1 MTASPASPVPL
12 SAFGGF
18 PPSGGKE
25 GASLAPTSVAP
36 VVVFDEIDS
45 TNAEARRRAEAGH
58 TGPIWII
65 GLRQTAGRGRRGR
78 VWETGPG
85 NLAATYLFQTAKAP
99 AEAAQMSFVT
109 AVAVA
114 EAVSG
119 LLNPAPV
126 TVKWPN
132 DLLIEGKKAGG
143 ILVES
148 GRAANNALWLAVGIG
163 LNLATAPAAPLEA
176 GSLPATALRD
186 HMAGPPHDPLHALHR
201 IAEALGRW
209 RGVWEAEGF
218 APVAKA
224 WTRRAHGLGAR
235 CVARLP
241 SETVEGVALGL
252 DAHGALRLSL
262 VDGSERN
269 ITAGDVFF

>member
-1 MTASPASPVPL
+1 VSLTQSPEVFEPHTPPGARGPL
-12 SAFGGF
+12 
-18 PPSGGKE
+18 P
-25 GASLAPTSVAP
+25 AP
-36 VVVFDEIDS
+36 VVIFDEIDS
-45 TNAEARRRAEAGH
+45 TNAEARRRAEAGE
-58 TGPIWII
+58 TGPLWIV
-65 GLRQTAGRGRRGR
+65 GLRQSAGRGRRGR

-85 NLAATYLFQTAKAP
+85 NLAATYLFQTAMAP
-99 AEAAQMSFVT
+99 AEAAQISFVT

-114 EAVSG
+114 EAITR

-148 GRAANNALWLAVGIG
+148 GAAKKGALWLAVGIG
-163 LNLATAPAAPLEA
+163 LNLATAPAAPVEA
-176 GSLPATALRD
+176 GALPATALRD
-186 HMAGPPHDPLHALHR
+186 HMAGPPHDPLMVRGL
-201 IAEALGRW
+201 IGEALDRW
-209 RGVWEAEGF
+209 LAVWNSQGF
-218 APVAKA
+218 APVATA

-241 SETVEGVALGL
+241 GESIEGVAMGL
-252 DAHGALRLSL
+252 DGQGALRLKL
-262 VDGSERN
+262 ADGSERL